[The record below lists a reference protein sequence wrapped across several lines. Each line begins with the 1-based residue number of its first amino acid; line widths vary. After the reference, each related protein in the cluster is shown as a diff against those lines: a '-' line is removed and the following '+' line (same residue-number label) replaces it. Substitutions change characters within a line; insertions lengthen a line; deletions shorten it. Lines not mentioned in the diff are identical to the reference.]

1 MVASSC
7 SLILKSWILDEPQG
21 LQIAKM
27 RDSCS
32 GDVLIGIRV
41 EAVVEGSGGQ
51 CGGRCGGRRFFWEAR
66 RSSRSKINKQI

>member
-41 EAVVEGSGGQ
+41 EAVVEGSVEGAG
-51 CGGRCGGRRFFWEAR
+51 
-66 RSSRSKINKQI
+66 SSVRLEGHHAVR